1 MKLVKA
7 KGKVLDE
14 VGKSNGYYA
23 LRCISK
29 ELVEEN
35 DMANNILSEKTI
47 MGQLKHPFILR
58 FIAAIQDSQNFYFLT
73 EALLGGGLYELLQS
87 RQKLPEAW
95 TQFYSASVVD
105 AFCHMH
111 SRKIA
116 YRDLKPE
123 NVLLDQRGY
132 AKIVDFGLAKKI
144 KDGQTWTWCGTPD
157 YLAPEMLL
165 NEGHDWAVDYWAL
178 GVFLVEMS
186 SGEAPFADEDPM
198 EIYQKILG
206 GHINMP
212 TTFSANLQDLV
223 KKLLHHTPSKR
234 LGRTVGGG
242 DAVLKHNWYDV
253 VDCDAI
259 IDQRVAAP
267 HFPPT
272 FTGNEVCSD
281 DAERDSTQNYKNEK
295 GPHAPLRR
303 RLTKRPSYS
312 LGQGNRHQTEL
323 AAMLKA
329 QTDLLRIKKRSQ
341 PKSPEKT
348 IDAGPVENSVDEVNT
363 SISGS
368 IPKESVNRSMSMPR
382 QSSNRSMSMARQS
395 SDRSM
400 SMARQ
405 SSDRSISKIMLALSE
420 SKDVRD
426 VELPQMKRSSLSTL
440 SIANNMEYEFDE
452 LKVSERRHSI
462 SALESAKGK
471 SLISH
476 DDDDDDLARRAEE
489 FFKTQKGTFL
499 KAQLM
504 HLALS
509 AKERE
514 GQDAVSF
521 DQFSLLSATPET
533 LAESYSGG
541 HEEEIGIEG
550 TTYLDPFSVQAVEVV
565 DKYPNDATS
574 ANDDALEPEALSAF
588 CFPNGMKVRLVPRAA
603 MAGDAQLGFIGKERD
618 QYQLHGVSETLLL
631 NRHWVMP

>member
-1 MKLVKA
+1 
-7 KGKVLDE
+7 
-14 VGKSNGYYA
+14 
-23 LRCISK
+23 
-29 ELVEEN
+29 
-35 DMANNILSEKTI
+35 
-47 MGQLKHPFILR
+47 
-58 FIAAIQDSQNFYFLT
+58 
-73 EALLGGGLYELLQS
+73 
-87 RQKLPEAW
+87 
-95 TQFYSASVVD
+95 
-105 AFCHMH
+105 
-111 SRKIA
+111 
-116 YRDLKPE
+116 
-123 NVLLDQRGY
+123 
-132 AKIVDFGLAKKI
+132 
-144 KDGQTWTWCGTPD
+144 
-157 YLAPEMLL
+157 
-165 NEGHDWAVDYWAL
+165 
-178 GVFLVEMS
+178 
-186 SGEAPFADEDPM
+186 
-198 EIYQKILG
+198 
-206 GHINMP
+206 
-212 TTFSANLQDLV
+212 
-223 KKLLHHTPSKR
+223 
-234 LGRTVGGG
+234 
-242 DAVLKHNWYDV
+242 
-253 VDCDAI
+253 
-259 IDQRVAAP
+259 
-267 HFPPT
+267 
-272 FTGNEVCSD
+272 
-281 DAERDSTQNYKNEK
+281 
-295 GPHAPLRR
+295 
-303 RLTKRPSYS
+303 
-312 LGQGNRHQTEL
+312 
-323 AAMLKA
+323 
-329 QTDLLRIKKRSQ
+329 
-341 PKSPEKT
+341 
-348 IDAGPVENSVDEVNT
+348 
-363 SISGS
+363 
-368 IPKESVNRSMSMPR
+368 
-382 QSSNRSMSMARQS
+382 MSMARQS

-631 NRHWVMP
+631 NRHWAMP